1 MRKILDE
8 EIKRI
13 ETLNLTRHELP
24 VVISIPHSGEYIT
37 ENMQEN
43 FYEAAQKWD
52 DKQARKEQSQLNRR
66 ESQGISVYCPL
77 LSWETPTIRRCKG
90 CKLKCSFNR

>member
-1 MRKILDE
+1 MSKKKRKIE
-8 EIKRI
+8 KEKKQNSPKQQAKRKKKAYYA
-13 ETLNLTRHELP
+13 
-24 VVISIPHSGEYIT
+24 S
-37 ENMQEN
+37 
-43 FYEAAQKWD
+43 YEAAQKWD